1 MLRSGEADFRDD
13 SEASLG
19 LGGTAGLWRGALWWE
34 LSSGGELRVLDQEGG
49 KLVSAVRLEHVQ
61 SVGRTRG
68 NDFYEYCIDIDVEA
82 GGAREEERTVTL
94 RPPCRAAM
102 AAWLGALKEQLEM
115 HRPQPA
121 EAEEGGSLTVQ
132 LGGWMR
138 LTRQDLNHTVGRKF
152 FQLVTEQ
159 RAVAEQTV
167 VMHTLYWF
175 DAEVRI
181 RLHVPIYWHMCTW
194 HVAHGAGRRAHGR
207 VHTAHGT
214 GHVAH
219 GAWHRHMHM
228 A

>member
-19 LGGTAGLWRGALWWE
+19 LGGTSGLWRGALWWE
-34 LSSGGELRVLDQEGG
+34 LSSGGELRVLEQEGG

-82 GGAREEERTVTL
+82 GGEEERTVTL
-94 RPPCRAAM
+94 RPPGRAAM

-121 EAEEGGSLTVQ
+121 DAEEGGSLTVQ

-181 RLHVPIYWHMCTW
+181 RLHVYIGTCAHGTW
-194 HVAHGAGRRAHGR
+194 HVAHGAGRMAQWIRHRAR
-207 VHTAHGT
+207 GT
-214 GHVAH
+214 WHMAH
-219 GAWHRHMHM
+219 GAWHRHM